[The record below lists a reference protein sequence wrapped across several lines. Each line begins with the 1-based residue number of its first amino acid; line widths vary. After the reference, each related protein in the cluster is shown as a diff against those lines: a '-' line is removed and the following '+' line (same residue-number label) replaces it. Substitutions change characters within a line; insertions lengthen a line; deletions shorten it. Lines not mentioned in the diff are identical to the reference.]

1 MRRST
6 RWRQGETESV
16 FRKPQTTHTQK
27 SHMRPRRSTK
37 ESKPN
42 SSKGSKIVGPFEMHT
57 RGIGRLLMERQ
68 GWREGVGLGK
78 SEKGISQP
86 IEGEGQKPRERKG
99 LGYYG
104 EELPRFGGNIL
115 STKKRKTTIATVYD
129 QPADTDPHES
139 LLQRNPPTAMKYR
152 Y

>member
-16 FRKPQTTHTQK
+16 FRKPQTTKAQK
-27 SHMRPRRSTK
+27 SQTCT
-37 ESKPN
+37 SKN
-42 SSKGSKIVGPFEMHT
+42 SKIVGPFEAHT

-68 GWREGVGLGK
+68 GWREGVGLGR

-86 IEGEGQKPRERKG
+86 IKSEGQKPRERKG

-104 EELPRFGGNIL
+104 EELPRFGANIS
-115 STKKRKTTIATVYD
+115 STKKKKITIATVYD
-129 QPADTDPHES
+129 QPAETEPHET
-139 LLQRNPPTAMKYR
+139 LLQRNPPSAMKYR
-152 Y
+152 HQEKQL